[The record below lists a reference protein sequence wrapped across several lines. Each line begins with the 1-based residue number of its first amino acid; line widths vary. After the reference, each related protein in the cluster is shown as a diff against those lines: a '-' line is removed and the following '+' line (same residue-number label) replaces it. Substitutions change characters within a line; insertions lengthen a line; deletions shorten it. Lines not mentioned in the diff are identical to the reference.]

1 MENKLRNPVD
11 YAVGR
16 FIRDS
21 ARGDR
26 FNKISGSI
34 NDRACKVIL
43 EDVLSSTWNGTFV
56 NLSRNLKSELK

>member
-1 MENKLRNPVD
+1 MANIIRNPVD

-21 ARGDR
+21 ARDDR
-26 FNKISGSI
+26 FNKISGSV
-34 NDRACKVIL
+34 NDRACKVIM
-43 EDVLSSTWNGTFV
+43 EDVLSSTWNSTFV